1 MFLTIRYSLKII
13 WRLFI
18 RNYEKNINKR
28 RRDLTI
34 VLEKASTIKY
44 ETK

>member
-1 MFLTIRYSLKII
+1 MFLTIRYPLKII
-13 WRLFI
+13 RRFFI

-28 RRDLTI
+28 RCDLTI